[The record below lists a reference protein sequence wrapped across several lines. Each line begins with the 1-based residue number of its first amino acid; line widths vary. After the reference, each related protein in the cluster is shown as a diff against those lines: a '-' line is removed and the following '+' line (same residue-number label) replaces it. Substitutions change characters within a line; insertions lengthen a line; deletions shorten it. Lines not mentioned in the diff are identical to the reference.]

1 MLVERLVQCNSAK
14 LKHIETSKACQRK
27 RRKNAFRRYAK
38 LVIERSRALRK
49 VDGDGEDWGGGKLGS
64 KRGLSPRPRQVA
76 IEPPAQDTGQW
87 IDFQSLRSGGE
98 LDLVRVAQIESQ
110 LRRRRI
116 TPGRFDLKASQH
128 DFLQPRRIVRL
139 QPARRNGIAPEPP
152 AHPVPRLAVTEG
164 ACARSEE
171 IKQRT

>member
-1 MLVERLVQCNSAK
+1 MLVERLVQCNSPK
-14 LKHIETSKACQRK
+14 LKHIETSKACRRK
-27 RRKNAFRRYAK
+27 RRNNAFRRYAK
-38 LVIERSRALRK
+38 LVIEQSRALRK

-76 IEPPAQDTGQW
+76 VE
-87 IDFQSLRSGGE
+87 
-98 LDLVRVAQIESQ
+98 
-110 LRRRRI
+110 

-152 AHPVPRLAVTEG
+152 AHPVHRLAVTEG
-164 ACARSEE
+164 P
-171 IKQRT
+171 